1 MEKFKNLLGGFLAG
15 VGIGALIEAILSM
28 IFKENIVGVPEFVAS
43 FASGYAKIIQ
53 CLVYG
58 GFGLVSV
65 LMGAI
70 FKNKNRA
77 IYLNQT
83 IHFCAM
89 LIYFIF
95 AGLYLKWFNYDLSIV
110 VSTILFVGIY
120 LLIAYIFYLNEKN
133 MIKKINNKL

>member
-1 MEKFKNLLGGFLAG
+1 MKKIKDLLVGFLAG
-15 VGIGALIEAILSM
+15 VGIGALIEAVLSM
-28 IFKENIVGVPEFVAS
+28 IIKENIVGVSEFVAS
-43 FASGYAKIIQ
+43 HGLGYAKIIQ

-70 FKNKNRA
+70 FKNKNMA
-77 IYLNQT
+77 TYLNQT

-95 AGLYLKWFNYDLSIV
+95 AGLYLRWFNYDFSIV
-110 VSTILFVGIY
+110 ISITIFVGIY
-120 LLIAYIFYLNEKN
+120 LLIAYIFYLYEKN
-133 MIKKINNKL
+133 MIKKINKKL

>member
-1 MEKFKNLLGGFLAG
+1 MEKIKNLLVGFLAG
-15 VGIGALIEAILSM
+15 VGIGALTEAILSL
-28 IFKENIVGVPEFVAS
+28 ILKENIVGVSDFVAS
-43 FASGYAKIIQ
+43 QAPGYAKIIQ

-77 IYLNQT
+77 SYLNQT

-89 LIYFIF
+89 LVYFIF
-95 AGLYLKWFNYDLSIV
+95 AGLYLRWFEYNLSLVI
-110 VSTILFVGIY
+110 SIILFVGVY
-120 LLIAYIFYLNEKN
+120 LLISFACYIYEKN
-133 MIKKINNKL
+133 MIGQINKML

>member
-1 MEKFKNLLGGFLAG
+1 MKKIKDLLVGFLAG
-15 VGIGALIEAILSM
+15 VGIGALIEAVLS
-28 IFKENIVGVPEFVAS
+28 IIIKENIVGIPEFVAS
-43 FASGYAKIIQ
+43 HGLGYAKFIQ

-65 LMGAI
+65 LMGEI

-77 IYLNQT
+77 TYLNQS

-95 AGLYLKWFNYDLSIV
+95 AGLYLKWFNYDFSIV
-110 VSTILFVGIY
+110 ISVTIFVGIY
-120 LLIAYIFYLNEKN
+120 LLIAYIFYLYEKN
-133 MIKKINNKL
+133 MIKKINKKL